1 LLQQMPYVDVERPE
15 IHLSQREYHEDYV
28 RRPVPPE
35 IIVPEI
41 Y

>member
-1 LLQQMPYVDVERPE
+1 MPYAEVERPE
-15 IHLSQREYHEDYV
+15 IHLPQREYHEDYV
-28 RRPVPPE
+28 RRPVPPD